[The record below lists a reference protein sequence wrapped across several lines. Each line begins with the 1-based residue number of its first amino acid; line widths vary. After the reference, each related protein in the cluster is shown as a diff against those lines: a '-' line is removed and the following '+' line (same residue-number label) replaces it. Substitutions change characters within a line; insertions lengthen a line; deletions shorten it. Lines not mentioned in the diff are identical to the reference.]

1 MTDTQPRY
9 TTARLREEVTKA
21 KAYARREAL
30 EEAVAA
36 VNGYDG
42 TYYLDHRGV
51 QQWRLPSRHD
61 LADAIRALL
70 KEEPTQ

>member
-1 MTDTQPRY
+1 MIDNQPRY
-9 TTARLREEVTKA
+9 TTERLHAEIAKA

-30 EEAVAA
+30 EDAEAAIA
-36 VNGYDG
+36 GYDG

-61 LADAIRALL
+61 FIDVIRALAA
-70 KEEPTQ
+70 KDPA